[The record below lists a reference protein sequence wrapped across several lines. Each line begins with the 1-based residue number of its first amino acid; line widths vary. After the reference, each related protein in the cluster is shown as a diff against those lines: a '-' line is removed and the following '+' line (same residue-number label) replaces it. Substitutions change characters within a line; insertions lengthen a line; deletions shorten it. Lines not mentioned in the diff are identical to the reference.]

1 MNNLAEKENGEK
13 VGGELCAY
21 QNGTASKLGVAPC
34 FVPKFFAG
42 PYGIVAY
49 NEDEGWALASGGQ
62 PTIQV
67 GDGCKTGTGLNNSG
81 LWIFTREH
89 TRDNDIVNKVRNVAK
104 SKGFDITVLN
114 DVDQTNCDGR
124 RRSLAA
130 LRGA

>member
-1 MNNLAEKENGEK
+1 MGA
-13 VGGELCAY
+13 CIRRPA
-21 QNGTASKLGVAPC
+21 
-34 FVPKFFAG
+34 
-42 PYGIVAY
+42 
-49 NEDEGWALASGGQ
+49 
-62 PTIQV
+62 TIQV
-67 GDGCKTGTGLNNSG
+67 GDGCKTGTGVNNSG
-81 LWIFTREH
+81 LWIFTREQ